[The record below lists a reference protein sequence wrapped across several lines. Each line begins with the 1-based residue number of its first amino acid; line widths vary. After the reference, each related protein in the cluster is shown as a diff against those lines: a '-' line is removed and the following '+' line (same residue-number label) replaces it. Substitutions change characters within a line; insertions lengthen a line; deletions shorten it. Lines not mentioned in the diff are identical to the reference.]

1 MNIAKLCKQ
10 TVIACASREAREY
23 AEFIN
28 SPIHKYIDN
37 QIYKAAARG
46 YNQLS
51 LNFDYIKQNMLNIRE
66 GGPTIRASIRH
77 YRNEGFSANQ
87 NVDCMFDWDN
97 DSGEFLIISW
107 PMSKYYN
114 YTHKNCS
121 FDAIMALFFGVL
133 VPLALASFA
142 IIAKY

>member
-1 MNIAKLCKQ
+1 MNIAKICNQ
-10 TVIACASREAREY
+10 TVIACASREAHEY

-51 LNFDYIKQNMLNIRE
+51 LNFDYINQNVLDVRE
-66 GGPTIRASIRH
+66 GGPTIRAAIRH

-87 NVDCMFDWDN
+87 TVDRMLDWDS
-97 DSGEFLIISW
+97 DFGEFLIISW
-107 PMSKYYN
+107 PMQKY
-114 YTHKNCS
+114 HKNCS
-121 FDAIMALFFGVL
+121 FCLIMALFFGVFFG
-133 VPLALASFA
+133 VIFPFFLAYTSF
-142 IIAKY
+142 